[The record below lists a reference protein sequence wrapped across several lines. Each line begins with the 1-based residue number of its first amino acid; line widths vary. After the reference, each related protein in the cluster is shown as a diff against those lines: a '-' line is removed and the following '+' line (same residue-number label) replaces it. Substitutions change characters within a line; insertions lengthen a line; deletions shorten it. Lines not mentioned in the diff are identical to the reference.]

1 MKKRFVLF
9 LLAALLISCLSISAS
24 AEGSNATIANVVD
37 TAGILT
43 ESQVQALQEKAAA
56 ISSTY
61 GCAVYIVV
69 VDDFTKYTNSR
80 DIYDLAVQMYDQYVL
95 GWDNGNGADHRDSL
109 ILLMSMDD
117 RDYALDTNGYLG
129 NKAFNNP
136 GMYKLEEAMIPY
148 FRSNDWYGGFDA
160 FLNCAESLLQ
170 SPLAEEAYVPSSGN
184 VVEHGYEPP
193 GSASGGKSPF
203 AILIVVFVPLLI
215 AFIVCSAFKSQM
227 KTANRQTTAG
237 NYVVPGSV
245 RMRIRQDDF
254 VNRTVQRTVIQSD
267 SGRTGSSGGGGHF
280 SGGHSG
286 HSGKF

>member
-24 AEGSNATIANVVD
+24 AEGNGATIANVVD

-43 ESQVQALQEKAAA
+43 ESQVQALQEKAAG
-56 ISSTY
+56 ISSSY

-80 DIYDLAVQMYDQYVL
+80 DIYDLAVQMYDQYTL
-95 GWDNGNGADHRDSL
+95 GWDNGNGVDHRDSL

-160 FLNCAESLLQ
+160 FLTCAENLLK
-170 SPLAEEAYVPSSGN
+170 SPLAEDVYVPSSGN
-184 VVEHGYEPP
+184 VVEHGYE
-193 GSASGGKSPF
+193 
-203 AILIVVFVPLLI
+203 
-215 AFIVCSAFKSQM
+215 Q
-227 KTANRQTTAG
+227 
-237 NYVVPGSV
+237 PGSV
-245 RMRIRQDDF
+245 
-254 VNRTVQRTVIQSD
+254 
-267 SGRTGSSGGGGHF
+267 SGGN
-280 SGGHSG
+280 
-286 HSGKF
+286 